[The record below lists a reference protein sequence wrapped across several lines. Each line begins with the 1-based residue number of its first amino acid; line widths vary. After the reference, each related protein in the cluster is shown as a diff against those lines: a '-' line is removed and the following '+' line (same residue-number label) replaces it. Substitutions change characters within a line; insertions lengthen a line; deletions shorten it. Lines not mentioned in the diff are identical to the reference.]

1 MARNILVVEDD
12 RNISDLIRMY
22 MEKEGFEVRS
32 AYDGGKAIEEFEKQ
46 APDLV
51 LLDIM
56 LPVMDGWAVCSKIR
70 ETSKVPIIMLTFKD
84 VKLKELL
91 TLDKI
96 YEIKAIDDNI
106 INLETK
112 VSISTVQGL
121 LKRTILAEE
130 PDLMPGAFD
139 LIIVDE
145 AHRGYILD
153 RGKV

>member
-1 MARNILVVEDD
+1 
-12 RNISDLIRMY
+12 
-22 MEKEGFEVRS
+22 
-32 AYDGGKAIEEFEKQ
+32 
-46 APDLV
+46 
-51 LLDIM
+51 
-56 LPVMDGWAVCSKIR
+56 MD
-70 ETSKVPIIMLTFKD
+70 TFKD

-153 RGKV
+153 P

>member
-1 MARNILVVEDD
+1 
-12 RNISDLIRMY
+12 
-22 MEKEGFEVRS
+22 
-32 AYDGGKAIEEFEKQ
+32 
-46 APDLV
+46 
-51 LLDIM
+51 
-56 LPVMDGWAVCSKIR
+56 MD
-70 ETSKVPIIMLTFKD
+70 TFKD

-153 RGKV
+153 REMTEEEKLKIYWSSETMQEVVAGFSVDTSRQKSLAIIKEKLKQDKNT